1 MTEFLLVNDKL
12 HTAQHGFLAGHS
24 TCTNLLE
31 SLNDWTVNL
40 KNRHL
45 TRVVN
50 VDFARA
56 FDTVSHP
63 KLISKVSSYGFG
75 DNIVNIIKSFLSNRK
90 QCVIINGTKSDEVQ
104 MISGVPQG
112 SVLGPLLFIIYIN
125 NDIYSHKAVQYNT
138 IYRKEK

>member
-31 SLNDWTVNL
+31 SLNDWTVNF

-63 KLISKVSSYGFG
+63 KLISKVSGYGFG
-75 DNIVNIIKSFLSNRK
+75 DSIVNIIKSFLSNRK

-104 MISGVPQG
+104 MIS
-112 SVLGPLLFIIYIN
+112 
-125 NDIYSHKAVQYNT
+125 
-138 IYRKEK
+138 